1 MDLKTYRIWELISL
15 PHYRAVLR
23 VWKKERNVPSPRN
36 PSPRATR
43 SPQAWRRVLTR
54 VPTDSHV
61 CVHSFLVSLLFSGC
75 WCLHSVT
82 RLWFNSCGHVLLA
95 GCSMNWLIPPWERK
109 AMGYG

>member
-15 PHYRAVLR
+15 PHYRAVLH
-23 VWKKERNVPSPRN
+23 VWKKEGGMSLLLEIHRQERLEAPRHGV
-36 PSPRATR
+36 AF
-43 SPQAWRRVLTR
+43 LLGFL
-54 VPTDSHV
+54 PTV
-61 CVHSFLVSLLFSGC
+61 MFVHSFLVSLLFSGC
-75 WCLHSVT
+75 CCLHSIT